1 MTVNNV
7 RIVARIRPLL
17 KGESEKDVVVSA
29 EEDAISMPNP
39 KNENENFTFPFNAAY
54 GQDSDQAQLFSEV
67 SPTLKHLFKGN
78 DVTIFAYGA
87 TGSGK
92 TYTMRGQKAAS
103 ERGIIPRFLTAI
115 YRRGKELERKTE
127 GATTI
132 RAIMTYYE
140 IYNDRVFDL
149 FQPPE
154 KRTPA
159 GLPLRESNG
168 KTQVVGLIDKEITSL
183 KEFEALYDKANANRS
198 TSATKLN
205 AHSSRSHAVICVKVL
220 IEDKNTG
227 ESKTGTVSC
236 IDLAGSEDNRRTCN
250 DKERMTESASINKS
264 LFVLAQCVEAMTK
277 KQSRIPYR
285 ESKMTRILSL
295 GQNNGLTVMILNLA
309 PTRAFHLDTLSSL
322 NFANRTK
329 KVELKQAE
337 NEHPQVSFPSRHDQ
351 LPPMLSQH
359 GPTRA
364 FGTAKTNTT
373 HVSNS
378 QKGFQKDKAPKPQS
392 RAPLAPQPL
401 RRSSGI
407 KKPMRSY
414 DKHHQLSPTNI
425 ADIVEKKVEEILAAR
440 ALNEPAKKTATD
452 VSDEVNKR
460 LELLEK
466 KLEKKA
472 DAKAEGL
479 TYILL
484 AKQHAARGEN
494 FSALKMY
501 ELAVPY
507 FPENDKLL
515 KKISDLKDKDKKT
528 ATVRTTM
535 RSSSDLTSSLDTT
548 NKKTSS
554 SYSSVRQVSVTE
566 ETFTQAPAPVSRPKP
581 KRTFAVFSDNNNDV
595 QQQPSPRS
603 LPAIKMEEDTASEY
617 EDDRSEEEEWSP
629 NTHQT
634 PRTKNL
640 LRIINSEDVSQIMKL
655 KGVGKKRAEALAQ
668 AVRERRQA
676 ADMMDGDDDFPAIKD
691 LEELGMIKGIGQN
704 MVENMR
710 GGLSVASWQ

>member
-7 RIVARIRPLL
+7 RIIARIRPLL

-92 TYTMRGQKAAS
+92 TYTMRGQKPAS

-168 KTQVVGLIDKEITSL
+168 KTQVVGLIDKEIKSL

-227 ESKTGTVSC
+227 ENKTGTVSC
-236 IDLAGSEDNRRTCN
+236 IDLAGSEDNRRTSN

-337 NEHPQVSFPSRHDQ
+337 NEHPQGNRSRTARYRMEILKSLVSFPSRHDQ

-364 FGTAKTNTT
+364 FGTAKTNTM
-373 HVSNS
+373 HVSNP
-378 QKGFQKDKAPKPQS
+378 QKGFQKDKAPKPQN

-401 RRSSGI
+401 RQPSGI
-407 KKPMRSY
+407 KKPVRSY

-440 ALNEPAKKTATD
+440 ALNEP
-452 VSDEVNKR
+452 R

-515 KKISDLKDKDKKT
+515 RKISDLKDKDKKT
-528 ATVRTTM
+528 TTIRTTM

-548 NKKTSS
+548 NGKPS
-554 SYSSVRQVSVTE
+554 SYSSIRRVSVTE
-566 ETFTQAPAPVSRPKP
+566 ETFAQAPAPMPRSKP

-595 QQQPSPRS
+595 QQQPVPRS

-617 EDDRSEEEEWSP
+617 EDDRSEEEWSL

-668 AVRERRQA
+668 VVRERRRA
-676 ADMMDGDDDFPAIKD
+676 VMMDDDDDFPAIKD

-710 GGLSVASWQ
+710 SGLSAAS

>member
-7 RIVARIRPLL
+7 RIIARLRPLL

-39 KNENENFTFPFNAAY
+39 KNENENFTFPFNAVH
-54 GQDSDQAQLFSEV
+54 GRDSDQAQLFSEV

-103 ERGIIPRFLTAI
+103 ERGIIPRFLTAV
-115 YRRGKELERKTE
+115 YRRGKELERKTG
-127 GATTI
+127 GATTT

-198 TSATKLN
+198 TSATRLN
-205 AHSSRSHAVICVKVL
+205 AHSSRSHAVICVKVV
-220 IEDKNTG
+220 IEDKNAG

-277 KQSRIPYR
+277 KQNRIPYR

-329 KVELKQAE
+329 KIELKQAE
-337 NEHPQVSFPSRHDQ
+337 NDHPQVSFPSRHDQ

-364 FGTAKTNTT
+364 FGTTKTNTT
-373 HVSNS
+373 HVSNP
-378 QKGFQKDKAPKPQS
+378 QKGSQKDKAPKPPN
-392 RAPLAPQPL
+392 RAPLAPQSL
-401 RRSSGI
+401 RQTSGV

-440 ALNEPAKKTATD
+440 ALNEPSKKTAAD

-507 FPENDKLL
+507 FPENNKLL
-515 KKISDLKDKDKKT
+515 KKISDLKDKDKNTTIK
-528 ATVRTTM
+528 TTM
-535 RSSSDLTSSLDTT
+535 PNSSDLVSSLDAT
-548 NKKTSS
+548 NGKSS
-554 SYSSVRQVSVTE
+554 SYSSVRQVFVTE
-566 ETFTQAPAPVSRPKP
+566 ETFAQAPAPVPRPKP
-581 KRTFAVFSDNNNDV
+581 KRTFAVFSDIGNDA
-595 QQQPSPRS
+595 QRQPVPRS
-603 LPAIKMEEDTASEY
+603 LPAAAEMEEDTASEY
-617 EDDRSEEEEWSP
+617 EDDGNEEAEWSP
-629 NTHQT
+629 NTQQT

-676 ADMMDGDDDFPAIKD
+676 AGMMDDDDDFPAIKD

-710 GGLSVASWQ
+710 SGLSAAS